1 MGEVGLNS
9 FNKGMMQDAGK
20 TLPQDG
26 SYLEGRNLR
35 VVSNEDSAESGI
47 AVNVDGNVFSFELEI
62 PCGDP
67 FLSPCQMA
75 WVEGGSIEF
84 YSGITIQLG
93 DLVSDS
99 SGMIWYWNGVSGTIY
114 NEPDLWDKA
123 YRCGFSYTDTD
134 APSAW
139 IDPYTGG
146 YLQDYPNLIQ
156 DNSTATI
163 PENIEDYIDA
173 DGSLVISED
182 TCPVCL
188 IGWAAIRDTLY
199 LFATN
204 NETFNPGG
212 VFTEID
218 SDPSSTGYIFKQE
231 FNLVN
236 NNPLTD
242 SPVLMYSHNELN
254 FSKAHQI
261 EAIGRYETEDI
272 QKLYW
277 TDNYNPPRTINVKNP
292 EIVNFTPDELN
303 LNPTIDFTAPDVLE
317 VRDGGDLPS
326 GMYQY
331 AYRLRNELGAETR
344 FSPFTGLVHIVKSA
358 EAGSKYWMYTEDP
371 ENIIEYSGNAPGEV
385 CNKSVKLKITNID
398 TEYDVI
404 EIAAIYRSTEEGV
417 TNAYIFDKTVL
428 AGRTEIEAIHHT
440 NTGIISLITLAELT
454 SYTNYIARVKSLA
467 SKDNRLFIGNI
478 ITPETQLE
486 FNARAYRYKRGDEEV
501 YVNTDTDNVLTYV
514 DEDFD
519 PLAFYVENPD
529 VYEDEGFDNTL
540 QDNLDAIN
548 PYNDLLAV
556 EDGTLSYKYK
566 KNGLTL
572 GGDGPNVSY
581 SFTKKIISGD
591 KHCGP
596 IPAENAPFVEVVNTA
611 EDCSN
616 ASTYIDYKNPIIAEK
631 YKGYQRDEVYR
642 FGIVL
647 YDKQGNPGL
656 VNWIGDIRF
665 PRFKDFDYTAEGGLY
680 NYTLSQTRNSNFL
693 SSSGETVDYSSTGS
707 QSGATYDIDEFTVSV
722 SDGSTPVSNLGN
734 TQGKDDF
741 IDTHEMY
748 ALGIKFEVSIPS
760 HLLSHVSGYSIVRV
774 EREEVDKTVLGIG
787 MGSWMNI
794 WTKDDSMGSHF
805 TAAFNAHMATW
816 DHGSDYHKHGELRH
830 NLMSMDSPEF
840 TFTGNYPPAG
850 PCDYVETVG
859 LLTNGRSPSAY
870 ENDFLHGQGGDDDF
884 YRKFYSHAVLYPKDR
899 VVQDFFNPSVA
910 QKLDTGGKL
919 SGSITSMGEWL
930 AKGIR
935 NIGIFMQDTQSS
947 GGISDE
953 DINTYSIGAE
963 TLFIQF
969 PDNSGAEWY
978 SGSGA
983 TGNDPSFPY
992 WHHVLVGT
1000 GVGGEETAN
1009 QLYFHNNDDTVGG
1022 GANNTDPTLSGDSDD
1037 VHYNR
1042 WQRFK
1047 VQEKPLLAWR
1057 RERPDQYGGNTFQ
1070 DRTKNVYIA
1079 AGTFNR
1085 LAAPEGGRDIYR
1097 PAVEIW
1103 GGDIYIH
1110 FYDFQKMRKWR
1121 GDDDQTPDS
1130 DYDNATT
1137 GTTKRMSQCFALPVE
1152 STLNLGLRTG
1162 YHFASK
1168 SKFTGKEDDAQQLD
1182 EFNYQNLY
1190 SAENDILRFYPKS
1203 LDYTPRLQ
1211 QDCRVAYSDVKI
1223 NGSVADSWSHF
1234 KLDNY
1239 KDLDSGYGPLN
1250 KLIEHRDNIFYFQD
1264 RGVGML
1270 SVNPVAITTAKDSTS
1285 IVLGTG
1291 DVIQDFRYIGK
1302 GIGCKH
1308 QWSVLSGNKGLY
1320 WADILTNS
1328 IYKVG
1333 GQKEGALELSRVKGL
1348 KSYFEST
1355 MENSLFSDTTYDNV
1369 YGFVDAGGDNPVL
1382 RHGISAGYD
1391 AKNNEVLFSFIHR
1404 APATDSLIDLS
1415 IYDTI
1420 VYSET
1425 TGMFTSFYD
1434 FASPIFIDMQ
1444 DKFFSVN
1451 NIGAD
1456 GSQLF
1461 LHNIGNPGEWYGTTY
1476 DTVLKF
1482 ITNKNPSYTK
1492 VFDNYEWHTEAIN
1505 TLGDNILNVTWSAM
1519 QCENDWQNS
1528 AVTFIVEDDDPNVI
1542 NLKRR
1547 ERTWQTPV
1555 LRDKDQFMRFRDKYL
1570 TTTLFF
1576 DNTDTH
1582 KLRTHYVKTKF
1593 RISKR

>member
-1 MGEVGLNS
+1 MGWLEGGQLEYDGISTISPGS
-9 FNKGMMQDAGK
+9 FV
-20 TLPQDG
+20 
-26 SYLEGRNLR
+26 SYLNLIYYYPLYY
-35 VVSNEDSAESGI
+35 S
-47 AVNVDGNVFSFELEI
+47 
-62 PCGDP
+62 P
-67 FLSPCQMA
+67 FVP
-75 WVEGGSIEF
+75 VEGSP
-84 YSGITIQLG
+84 
-93 DLVSDS
+93 DLSVSDF
-99 SGMIWYWNGVSGTIY
+99 MA
-114 NEPDLWDKA
+114 KA
-123 YRCGFSYTDTD
+123 YRCGVDMEVTQIWAFTFLEPVYVNPYNGEVFSSTHGILTPDNPVWDETSTPLTDVL
-134 APSAW
+134 
-139 IDPYTGG
+139 IFPYLESYPDNG
-146 YLQDYPNLIQ
+146 YISNNVL
-156 DNSTATI
+156 AI
-163 PENIEDYIDA
+163 PENWEDYINP
-173 DGSLVISED
+173 D
-182 TCPVCL
+182 TGLFEELEGEEVEESVDMCPVCL

-218 SDPSSTGYIFKQE
+218 SNPSSTGYIFKQE
-231 FNLVN
+231 FNLIN
-236 NNPLTD
+236 NIPLTD
-242 SPVLMYSHNELN
+242 SPVLMYSHSELN

-261 EAIGRYETEDI
+261 EAIGRYETETM

-277 TDNYNPPRTINVKNP
+277 TDNYNPPRTIDVKNP
-292 EIVNFTPDELN
+292 GILDLVPDDLN
-303 LNPTIDFTAPDVLE
+303 LNPTIDFTAPEILE
-317 VRDGGDLPS
+317 VRDGGELPS

-331 AYRLRNELGAETR
+331 AYRLRNEVGAETR
-344 FSPFTGLVHIVKSA
+344 FSPFTGLVHVVKSA
-358 EAGSKYWMYTEDP
+358 EAGSKYWMYVEDP
-371 ENIIEYSGNAPGEV
+371 ENNIEYSGNAPGEI
-385 CNKSVKLKITNID
+385 CNKSVKLKITGID
-398 TEYDVI
+398 TDYDVI
-404 EIAAIYRSTEEGV
+404 EIAAIYKSTEEGV

-428 AGRTEIEAIHHT
+428 AGRTEIEAVHHT
-440 NTGIISLITLAELT
+440 NTGIISLISLVELT
-454 SYTNYIARVKSLA
+454 SYTNYISRVKSLS

-486 FNARAYRYKRGDEEV
+486 FNARAYRYIRDDNEV
-501 YVNTDTDNVLTYV
+501 FVNTGTDNVSTYV
-514 DEDFD
+514 DEAFN
-519 PLAFYVENPD
+519 PLEAYVENPSI
-529 VYEDEGFDNTL
+529 YEDEGFSNTL
-540 QDNLDAIN
+540 QENLNAIN
-548 PYNDLLAV
+548 PYNALLAV
-556 EDGTLSYKYK
+556 EDNTLSYKYK
-566 KNGLTL
+566 KDGLTL
-572 GGDGPNVSY
+572 GGEGPNVSY
-581 SFTKKIISGD
+581 SFIKKIISGD
-591 KHCGP
+591 KHCGLT
-596 IPAENAPFVEVVNTA
+596 PAESAPFVEVVNTA

-616 ASTYIDYKNPIIAEK
+616 ASTYIDYKNPIVAEK

-647 YDKQGNPGL
+647 YDRQGNPGL

-680 NYTLSQTRNSNFL
+680 NYTLSQTRSSNL
-693 SSSGETVDYSSTGS
+693 LVNGISEDDYFFTGS
-707 QSGATYDIDEFTVSV
+707 HSGASYDIDEFNASTSE
-722 SDGSTPVSNLGN
+722 GSNQVSNLGA
-734 TQGKDDF
+734 TYGKDIS

-748 ALGIKFEVSIPS
+748 ALGIKFEVNIP
-760 HLLSHVSGYSIVRV
+760 LRLVPYVSGYSIVRV
-774 EREEVDKTVLGIG
+774 ERREVDKTVLGIG
-787 MGSWMNI
+787 MGSWMHI
-794 WTKDDSMGSHF
+794 WTKDDDMGSNF
-805 TAAFNAHMATW
+805 TAAFNAHMSTW
-816 DHGSDYHKHGELRH
+816 DRGEDYHKHGELRH

-840 TFTGNYPPAG
+840 AFTGNYPSAG
-850 PCDYVETVG
+850 PCDYVENIG
-859 LLTNGRSPSAY
+859 CLSNGRSASAY
-870 ENDFLHGQGGDDDF
+870 ENDFLHGQGLDDDF
-884 YRKFYSHAVLYPKDR
+884 YRKFYSHSVMYRKG
-899 VVQDFFNPSVA
+899 VSTDFFSPNVA
-910 QKLDTGGKL
+910 QKFESGGKL
-919 SGSITSMGEWL
+919 PGSIAPLGGWL
-930 AKGIR
+930 DKGFR
-935 NIGIFMQDTQSS
+935 NIGIFMQDTQS
-947 GGISDE
+947 GGSISDN

-963 TLFIQF
+963 TLFMQF
-969 PDNSGAEWY
+969 NDTSGEGWY

-983 TGNDPSFPY
+983 TDENPNFPY
-992 WHHVLVGT
+992 WHHVLVST
-1000 GVGGEETAN
+1000 GYALETGAN
-1009 QLYFHNNDDTVGG
+1009 QLYFHNNDDTVFGT
-1022 GANNTDPTLSGDSDD
+1022 ANNTDPTLSGDSDS

-1042 WQRFK
+1042 WPRFK

-1070 DRTKNVYIA
+1070 DRTKNVYISTGA
-1079 AGTFNR
+1079 FNNLYTAG
-1085 LAAPEGGRDIYR
+1085 GGRPDIWR
-1097 PAVEIW
+1097 PPVDAW
-1103 GGDIYIH
+1103 GGDTYIH
-1110 FYDFQKMRKWR
+1110 FYDFQKMRRWR
-1121 GDDDQTPDS
+1121 GEDQTPDS
-1130 DYDNATT
+1130 DYSN
-1137 GTTKRMSQCFALPVE
+1137 GTTSPTVRMSQSYAIPVE

-1168 SKFTGKEDDAQQLD
+1168 SKFTGKQDDAQQLD
-1182 EFNYQNLY
+1182 EFNYENLY
-1190 SAENDILRFYPKS
+1190 SAENDLLRFYPKA
-1203 LDYTPRLQ
+1203 LDYTPIIQ
-1211 QDCRVAYSDVKI
+1211 QDCRVAYSDVKL
-1223 NGSVADSWSHF
+1223 NGSVADSWRHF

-1239 KDLDSGYGPLN
+1239 KDLDSGYGPIN

-1264 RGVGML
+1264 RGVGIL

-1328 IYKVG
+1328 IYKIG
-1333 GQKEGALELSRVKGL
+1333 GQKEGALELSRVKGM

-1476 DTVLKF
+1476 DTILKF

-1528 AVTFIVEDDDPNVI
+1528 AITFIVEDDDPNLI

-1555 LRDKDQFMRFRDKYL
+1555 LRDKDQSMRFRDKYL

-1582 KLRTHYVKTKF
+1582 RLRTHYVKTKF